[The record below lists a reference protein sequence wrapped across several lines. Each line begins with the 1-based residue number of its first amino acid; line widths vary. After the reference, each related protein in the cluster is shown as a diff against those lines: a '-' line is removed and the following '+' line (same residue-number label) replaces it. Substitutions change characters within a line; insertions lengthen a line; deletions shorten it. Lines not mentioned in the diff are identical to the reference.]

1 MIDDLIMILDV
12 GADLG
17 LIAYDETV
25 VRAPHRDAEAFD
37 VDALAADAARL
48 RATARLLDDATVSTD
63 VSFGDLWSGSGG
75 GAAGIALASATTNVD
90 AVVAEIAETA
100 ATLDAA
106 TSTVTDVMGRYRHA
120 MATVC
125 EPTICGI
132 DIGALRISVAA
143 GSVARDDVRGELIAR
158 IEYADTVGRT
168 VTEALADTV
177 RAVSADTGAADDG
190 PGHPSAGELVLA
202 GRR

>member
-1 MIDDLIMILDV
+1 MIDDLIAILHV

-37 VDALAADAARL
+37 VDALTADAARL
-48 RATARLLDDATVSTD
+48 RATAHRLDDTAVSTE

-75 GAAGIALASATTNVD
+75 DAAGIALASATTNVD
-90 AVVAEIAETA
+90 AVVAEIDATSA
-100 ATLDAA
+100 ALDAA
-106 TSTVTDVMGRYRHA
+106 TSTVTDVIGRYRHA

-132 DIGALRISVAA
+132 DVDALRASVAA
-143 GSVARDDVRGELIAR
+143 GSVTRDDVRGELIAR

-168 VTEALADTV
+168 VTQALADIV
-177 RAVSADTGAADDG
+177 RTAATGLGATGSAA
-190 PGHPSAGELVLA
+190 SSGELVLA